1 MTQSAPK
8 PLTDFNDLHAQRGLE
23 EVRRQLLDAVQ
34 GKAATESPASTASSV
49 PATGEGGDGQV
60 DLLSSPADL
69 PAPHREGEAPPEKA
83 DETGAEV
90 MVFTLEMMLQRYAYV
105 MNETK
110 VWDTWQLEL
119 IKKGALTDLVGK
131 DLFKEWLNHA
141 QRKSISMVNVRSA
154 LAALPKQGGEGV
166 EAMLARY
173 VLIYGTKDIWDHEAR
188 RRIPADSI
196 KLAWPNDYP
205 VWIEHRNR
213 RMVTQEQIVFDPTM
227 RVADDCINTF
237 DGLPLSPLTVDESN
251 FLCLGIRMLLRHLC
265 ENNDDVFQWML
276 RWLALPLQQ
285 PGTKLKSA
293 CLFHGEVQG
302 AGKSLFFSD
311 IHRQLYS
318 NKYSATLGQHQL
330 ESQYTDWKSNK
341 LYMVFEEIF
350 SGASRY
356 AHLGTVKHMI
366 TGTTQRVEQKF
377 VSGWEEANYSNAV
390 FLSNEIQPLP
400 VEPRDRRML
409 VCWPNSKVP
418 PQVLADAVA
427 DMNRPDDLGY
437 RAWYGF
443 LLSLPMD
450 WVDSKGEQQVFHAN
464 MEPPMTASKERLIEY
479 GLPAWECFYRD
490 WKAGS
495 LDVPYCS
502 CLSLDLYRA
511 YSNYCHRR
519 GEKPLTETKF
529 GTNMSVR
536 ETKRVE
542 RYWKGQSQTQ
552 ATMIVVGQCPDG
564 IKKAEWLTEEIGRFA
579 EALRGKNDQEC

>member
-1 MTQSAPK
+1 MTSPK

-23 EVRRQLLDAVQ
+23 DVRRQLLDAVQ
-34 GKAATESPASTASSV
+34 GKAATESPASTATAA
-49 PATGEGGDGQV
+49 PEAGEGGQADH
-60 DLLSSPADL
+60 LPAASGL
-69 PAPHREGEAPPEKA
+69 PAPHQEGEAPPEKA
-83 DETGAEV
+83 AETGAEV

-110 VWDTWQLEL
+110 IWDTWQLEL
-119 IKKGALTDLVGK
+119 VKKVALTDLVGK

-141 QRKSISMVNVRSA
+141 SRKSISMVNVRSA

-166 EAMLARY
+166 EAMLQRY

-205 VWIEHRNR
+205 IWIEHKSR

-227 RVADDCINTF
+227 QVDENCINTF
-237 DGLPLSPLTVDESN
+237 DGLPLSPLTAEESN
-251 FLCLGIRMLLRHLC
+251 FLCLGFRQLLRHLC
-265 ENNDDVFQWML
+265 ENDNDIFNWVL
-276 RWLALPLQQ
+276 RWLALPLQK

-311 IHRQLYS
+311 IHRRLYG
-318 NKYSATLGQHQL
+318 KYSATLGQHQL
-330 ESQYTDWKSNK
+330 ESQYTDWKSNQM
-341 LYMVFEEIF
+341 YMVFEEIF

-356 AHLGTVKHMI
+356 AHMGTVKHMI

-377 VSGWEEANYSNAV
+377 VSGWEEANYSNCV

-409 VCWPNSKVP
+409 VCWPNAKVDP
-418 PQVLADAVA
+418 AVLADAIA
-427 DMNRPDDLGY
+427 DMNRPDDLGF

-443 LLSLPMD
+443 LLNLPMD
-450 WVDSKGEQQVFHAN
+450 WVDSQGRQQVFHAN

-479 GLPAWECFYRD
+479 GLPAWEVFYRD
-490 WKAGS
+490 WKAGR

-511 YSNYCHRR
+511 YGAFCHRR

-529 GTNMSVR
+529 GTNISVR

-542 RYWKGQSQTQ
+542 RYWKGQTETQ
-552 ATMIVVGQCPDG
+552 ATMIVVGECPPQV
-564 IKKAEWLTEEIGRFA
+564 KKKDWLTEEVGRFA
-579 EALRGKNDQEC
+579 EAMKGKNDPDC